1 VSKKSS
7 LDTSST
13 HVVKETTKSSSKV
26 EKEISDSDKEDVK
39 TKRIGSADYGYLNI
53 PSDWKKNDSIQVG
66 DNIQYTDKN
75 AFNIIVLNAA
85 TREKANV
92 PEGVEFNAELIAQRL
107 ESKWNDYKIV
117 EKMTKSTT
125 TVGGNESLKIHIFLK
140 SGLQVAGWVFQ
151 KDDKVYLIVVEGF
164 EKTITQ
170 FTPYVENT
178 WSLDGTGAVTD

>member
-1 VSKKSS
+1 M
-7 LDTSST
+7 
-13 HVVKETTKSSSKV
+13 
-26 EKEISDSDKEDVK
+26 
-39 TKRIGSADYGYLNI
+39 
-53 PSDWKKNDSIQVG
+53 NDSIQVG

-92 PEGVEFNAELIAQRL
+92 PEGVEFNAEMMAQRF
-107 ESKWNDYKIV
+107 ETRWNDPKLV
-117 EKMTKSTT
+117 EKMTRSTT

-140 SGLQVAGWVFQ
+140 SGLQVTGWVFQ

-170 FTPYVENT
+170 FTPYVEET